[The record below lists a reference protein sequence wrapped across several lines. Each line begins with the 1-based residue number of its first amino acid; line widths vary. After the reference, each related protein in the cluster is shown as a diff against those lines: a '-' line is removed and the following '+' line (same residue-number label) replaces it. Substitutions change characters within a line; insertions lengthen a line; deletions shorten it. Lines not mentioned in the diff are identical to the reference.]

1 MDPHTAVSETLLSD
15 AVSCEAP
22 RHGSRS
28 ALSVDSL
35 TDSPDG
41 PSGLHAVTP
50 RWPDAYRWQ
59 GRRRRDHRLLDRHG
73 GERCRSDAG
82 LAEFIV
88 CLPVFF
94 LLVIGGVQYA
104 LWSHASHLA
113 RAAAEQGSQVA
124 SGYGSTPAAG
134 TQAAQSFIATTGP
147 GTLTN
152 PQVVTST
159 LSGDV
164 AQVTVT
170 GRAQALIPWLD
181 LKVSATSDAPVQ
193 EYRTSG

>member
-1 MDPHTAVSETLLSD
+1 MDPHTAVPE
-15 AVSCEAP
+15 AVFSEAP
-22 RHGSRS
+22 RHDAQLGLS
-28 ALSVDSL
+28 ANSL
-35 TDSPDG
+35 IDPPDG
-41 PSGLHAVTP
+41 PSGLRAVTP
-50 RWPDAYRWQ
+50 RWPDVDRRR
-59 GRRRRDHRLLDRHG
+59 GRRRRDHRRLDRLW

-82 LAEFIV
+82 LAEFVV

-124 SGYGSTPAAG
+124 SGYGSTLSAG
-134 TQAAQSFIATTGP
+134 TEAAQSFIATTGP
-147 GTLTN
+147 ATLTN
-152 PQVVTST
+152 PQVSTST

-181 LKVSATSDAPVQ
+181 LKVSATSNTPVQ

>member
-1 MDPHTAVSETLLSD
+1 VTDSVGTVPNRVD
-15 AVSCEAP
+15 RRD
-22 RHGSRS
+22 RHGE
-28 ALSVDSL
+28 
-35 TDSPDG
+35 
-41 PSGLHAVTP
+41 
-50 RWPDAYRWQ
+50 
-59 GRRRRDHRLLDRHG
+59 RRRRTNNPGTEHRRT
-73 GERCRSDAG
+73 DAG
-82 LAEFIV
+82 LAEFVV

-94 LLVIGGVQYA
+94 LLIIGGIQYA

-134 TQAAQSFIATTGP
+134 AQAAQTFIATTGP

-152 PQVVTST
+152 PQVSTST

-181 LKVSATSDAPVQ
+181 LTVSATSNAPVQ
-193 EYRTSG
+193 EYRISG

>member
-1 MDPHTAVSETLLSD
+1 MLGSTAIRID
-15 AVSCEAP
+15 C
-22 RHGSRS
+22 R
-28 ALSVDSL
+28 L
-35 TDSPDG
+35 TDARVP
-41 PSGLHAVTP
+41 P
-50 RWPDAYRWQ
+50 R
-59 GRRRRDHRLLDRHG
+59 GRRIG
-73 GERCRSDAG
+73 PAAVGAMPG
-82 LAEFIV
+82 LAEFVV

-147 GTLTN
+147 GTLDRIHRF
-152 PQVVTST
+152 PPAPC
-159 LSGDV
+159 SGDV

-181 LKVSATSDAPVQ
+181 LTVSATSNAPIQ

>member
-1 MDPHTAVSETLLSD
+1 MDSHTAVPEALLSD
-15 AVSCEAP
+15 AASFEAP
-22 RHGSRS
+22 RLGALTALSTDSLQEQSGSR
-28 ALSVDSL
+28 
-35 TDSPDG
+35 
-41 PSGLHAVTP
+41 AVRP
-50 RWPDAYRWQ
+50 RWPRWPRS
-59 GRRRRDHRLLDRHG
+59 RRRRDRHRGDPR
-73 GERCRSDAG
+73 RSDAG
-82 LAEFIV
+82 LAEFVV

-124 SGYGSTPAAG
+124 SGYGSTLSAG

-152 PQVVTST
+152 PQVSTST

-181 LKVSATSDAPVQ
+181 LTVSATSNAPIQ